1 MKTVSDIIS
10 GRELYYVPL
19 GITVI
24 EAVKYMASKNVG
36 AVVIVDN
43 ETNRNLRGIFSERD
57 LLKRVVQEGLDP
69 KTTKIEE
76 VMTKNV
82 AVGNANESYDVC
94 LDSMKK
100 IKSRHLPIV
109 DGQRLIGMVSMRDLM
124 EVKIQDGGEEIQ
136 MMNAYIHDIPKSSL

>member
-69 KTTKIEE
+69 NTTKIEE